1 MSESSRVH
9 QGTDFPTIRR
19 TNLETLQVNI
29 GYRCNQQCIHCH
41 VNAGPER
48 RESMGRS
55 TIDNVIAYL
64 ASSNL
69 HNLDLTGG
77 APELN
82 PYFMDLVHSVRKM
95 GVHVTDRCNLT
106 ILEESGMEGLEEFF
120 ADHQVE
126 IIASLPCYLKE
137 NLDHQRG
144 KGVFDASIRALRKL
158 NQLGYGQKG
167 SELILN
173 LVYNPSGPFLPPPQR
188 VLEEDYRGELNER
201 YGIFFNHLYT
211 ITNMPIHRFENMLV
225 SNGGLASYMKL
236 LREAHRETNLLS
248 VMCRRLI
255 SVDWR
260 GYVYDCDFNQLTGL
274 PLRLDGK
281 SRVHLSELMGI
292 DLEGSPIM
300 VCDHCYGCTA
310 GQGSSCNG
318 VLADA

>member
-1 MSESSRVH
+1 MSESSHVH

-19 TNLETLQVNI
+19 TNLETLQVNM

-41 VNAGPER
+41 VNAGPKR
-48 RESMGRS
+48 MESMGRS
-55 TIDNVIAYL
+55 TIDDVIAYL

-126 IIASLPCYLKE
+126 IIGSLPCYLKE
-137 NLDHQRG
+137 NVDHQRG

-173 LVYNPSGPFLPPPQR
+173 LVYNPSGPFLPPPAKGFRRGLQR
-188 VLEEDYRGELNER
+188 RTE
-201 YGIFFNHLYT
+201 
-211 ITNMPIHRFENMLV
+211 
-225 SNGGLASYMKL
+225 
-236 LREAHRETNLLS
+236 
-248 VMCRRLI
+248 
-255 SVDWR
+255 
-260 GYVYDCDFNQLTGL
+260 
-274 PLRLDGK
+274 
-281 SRVHLSELMGI
+281 
-292 DLEGSPIM
+292 
-300 VCDHCYGCTA
+300 
-310 GQGSSCNG
+310 
-318 VLADA
+318 

>member
-1 MSESSRVH
+1 M
-9 QGTDFPTIRR
+9 
-19 TNLETLQVNI
+19 
-29 GYRCNQQCIHCH
+29 
-41 VNAGPER
+41 
-48 RESMGRS
+48 ESMGRS
-55 TIDNVIAYL
+55 TIDDVIAYL

-82 PYFMDLVHSVRKM
+82 PYFMDLVHSTQKM

-106 ILEESGMEGLEEFF
+106 ILEESGMEGLGEFF

-137 NLDHQRG
+137 NVDRQRG
-144 KGVFDASIRALRKL
+144 KGAFDASIRALRKL

-173 LVYNPSGPFLPPPQR
+173 LIYNPSGPFLPPPQR